1 MIANKNEGTQKVN
14 LTRNDSNASDETQSD
29 KKKGYRMPEELSDNV
44 IIKVIGVGGGGCNAI
59 NTMVESELVGV
70 QFISS
75 NTDVQA
81 LSLSRAAKILQLGSE
96 VTKGMGA
103 GADPERGRE
112 AAEESYQ
119 DLLETLK
126 GAHMVFIAEGLG
138 GGTGTGAVPVIARA
152 CKEVG
157 ALTVAVVSKPFYFE
171 GKKRMRNAENGWDNL
186 REHADTIITVPNDR
200 LLSLMS
206 KTSTMDE
213 MLVKVDNVL
222 LQAVRGITDLIKL
235 PGLMNVDF
243 EDLKTVMREVG
254 PAIMGTGVAAG
265 ENRAVEAAK
274 RAIDNQLLEDV
285 GVDGAR
291 ALLINV
297 SAAKSTM
304 MLGEFQEAVSLIQ
317 EKAHEDATVIVG
329 VLYDESL
336 GDEMRVTV
344 IATGIS
350 SKEGAEIT
358 PPALGR
364 RGLMTASQQGQSPTI
379 RLRTNRTTFDNGTA
393 LGERL
398 GAGSESQA
406 RPNLPPKGLAKMP
419 KPVFDDKRDAEE
431 LDEPAYLRK
440 SAN

>member
-1 MIANKNEGTQKVN
+1 MADVKSMQSAVDTTGQDIDNPY
-14 LTRNDSNASDETQSD
+14 NDGASMEKTA
-29 KKKGYRMPEELSDNV
+29 GYRMVEDQGDDIV
-44 IIKVIGVGGGGCNAI
+44 IKVIGVGGGGGNAI
-59 NTMVESELVGV
+59 NTMVESKLTGV
-70 QFISS
+70 EFIAA
-75 NTDVQA
+75 NTDMQA
-81 LSLSRAAKILQLGSE
+81 LSLSRAPKLMQLGE
-96 VTKGMGA
+96 NITKGMGA
-103 GADPERGRE
+103 GADPDRGRD
-112 AAEESYQ
+112 AAQESYDQ
-119 DLLETLK
+119 LLELLE
-126 GAHMVFIAEGLG
+126 GAHMVFITAGLG
-138 GGTGTGAVPVIARA
+138 GGTGTGAVPVIAKA

-171 GKKRMRNAENGWDNL
+171 GKKRMRNAEAGWQTL

-200 LLSLMS
+200 LLSLMN
-206 KTSTMDE
+206 KNSTMND
-213 MLVKVDNVL
+213 MLVQVDHVL

-235 PGLMNVDF
+235 PGLINVDF

-285 GVDGAR
+285 GIDGAR

-297 SAAKSTM
+297 SASKET
-304 MLGEFQEAVSLIQ
+304 LTLNEFQEASALIQ

-350 SKEGAEIT
+350 SKEEVEME
-358 PPALGR
+358 PALPSGR
-364 RGLMTASQQGQSPTI
+364 RTAATPTSPLA
-379 RLRTNRTTFDNGTA
+379 RLRSRRTSFGPEPVITESRSSSTETQAQPNPQPKNITRLPSPIFD
-393 LGERL
+393 E
-398 GAGSESQA
+398 
-406 RPNLPPKGLAKMP
+406 P
-419 KPVFDDKRDAEE
+419 RDVED

-440 SAN
+440 RAN